1 MKTSFSLIATLL
13 LITLAPNVMLMARQ
27 PAQDT
32 DNEKCAVPTYK
43 GNEVDRKLKIL
54 AKPEPEFSIEDR
66 RKHAYEKII
75 LIALFCGSGE
85 VTKIRVKTGLS
96 DSVNAKAIEAARK
109 IRFIP
114 GEKDGKK
121 VSQWLILVYH
131 IQQ

>member
-1 MKTSFSLIATLL
+1 MKASFPFIATLL
-13 LITLAPNVMLMARQ
+13 LITLPSSVALVAQQ

-32 DNEKCAVPTYK
+32 DNEKCAFPTYK
-43 GNEVDRKLKIL
+43 GSEVDRKLKIL
-54 AKPEPEFSIEDR
+54 AKPEPEFSREER

-96 DSVNAKAIEAARK
+96 DSVDAKAIEAARK

-121 VSQWLILVYH
+121 VSQWLILEYH
-131 IQQ
+131 I